1 MNVGQNIVIIPTYN
15 YGRFLGDA
23 IQSVLNQTFED
34 FEIIIV
40 DDGSDGGGNPASV
53 QEAQPT
59 QAQIDACF
67 NILKCAGSCDADEYG
82 QPLFETSARE
92 ADKYIKMHK
101 GEPRDA
107 KCSPEEWG
115 GIPN

>member
-1 MNVGQNIVIIPTYN
+1 M
-15 YGRFLGDA
+15 
-23 IQSVLNQTFED
+23 
-34 FEIIIV
+34 
-40 DDGSDGGGNPASV
+40 
-53 QEAQPT
+53 EAQPT

-67 NILKCAGSCDADEYG
+67 NILKWAGSCDADEYG